1 MLYTYGRNRTL
12 SPQKQR
18 KEGIKNIGRPPRS
31 HRLAPPLSL
40 VFRLACEEMAER
52 RHVERL
58 FALYAEGKL
67 EWREETKKAGNEEWR
82 VERGRKG
89 NARPPTS
96 RAAWQFTERTPATFR
111 RAERNVTLALSRKEQ
126 HRHRLRT
133 QAMSINDGYGKS
145 IRSSRPSH
153 SHSQLRTVLLLIEQ
167 RMSGTNHYPPNES
180 LLLPLLGANN
190 YPSSI
195 SADPPKRDAI
205 NVLTELSFFTTT
217 ITTGEPPDASHSRC
231 TQRQSMPRRLRWADR
246 LIMVSTPALIWAFLD
261 HLWRRV
267 EARAGALEP
276 FRCARPRH
284 VESNLCA
291 PQAHSASPLASH
303 CRVPAAR
310 RRIAPHQ
317 TLSVEVV
324 A

>member
-111 RAERNVTLALSRKEQ
+111 RAEKERHACPVQKGTASSSSPHTSHVNQRWLWEVDSLEQALAFALAAAHCPPP
-126 HRHRLRT
+126 HRT
-133 QAMSINDGYGKS
+133 KD
-145 IRSSRPSH
+145 
-153 SHSQLRTVLLLIEQ
+153 E
-167 RMSGTNHYPPNES
+167 
-180 LLLPLLGANN
+180 
-190 YPSSI
+190 
-195 SADPPKRDAI
+195 
-205 NVLTELSFFTTT
+205 
-217 ITTGEPPDASHSRC
+217 
-231 TQRQSMPRRLRWADR
+231 W
-246 LIMVSTPALIWAFLD
+246 
-261 HLWRRV
+261 
-267 EARAGALEP
+267 
-276 FRCARPRH
+276 
-284 VESNLCA
+284 
-291 PQAHSASPLASH
+291 
-303 CRVPAAR
+303 
-310 RRIAPHQ
+310 
-317 TLSVEVV
+317 
-324 A
+324 